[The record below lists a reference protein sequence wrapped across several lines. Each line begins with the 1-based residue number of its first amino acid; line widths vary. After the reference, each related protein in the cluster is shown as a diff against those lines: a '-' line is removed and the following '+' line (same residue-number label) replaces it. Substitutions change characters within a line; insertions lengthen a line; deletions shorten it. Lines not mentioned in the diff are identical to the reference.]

1 MIKCLVL
8 NGVKQVGFTEGGS
21 FRILLRAPVV
31 PFLPAALG
39 LPTSSP
45 CVEHLEM
52 GPEGWTLG
60 GPLAQC

>member
-21 FRILLRAPVV
+21 FRILLGAAVV

-39 LPTSSP
+39 LPFFALRGAP
-45 CVEHLEM
+45 GD
-52 GPEGWTLG
+52 GP
-60 GPLAQC
+60 